1 MLKKKTYDDTFF
13 LSLPGEMQKCH
24 NYISEFIIKAERIN
38 DKRADNFRGVVEDIR
53 RFQSSAIIYHV
64 LMRDDVVICL
74 NNVEMPPSFKVFM
87 AKDPRVNGAKK
98 VFIDATGIIEVKD
111 NRYVCKNV
119 VRLITYLFHA
129 ITWLLYEYK
138 PEALLNNSNITL
150 AATDCFV
157 KLIDYVVGYFR
168 FYGYNDNRTKV
179 KYLAALYFMTNILSK
194 DDDQYTNQVAAKL
207 TGVDQSLTKAY
218 KLYYSKEDLLNINTF
233 VKMLNEVFKFKDLT
247 LEAFLGTWFKN
258 CGRGTQFAL
267 EMFAPFCNMII
278 STYTN
283 ANIVNQKS
291 IDKQCGNSISK
302 LCENIL
308 RLGSEELDRGKIFGE
323 SLEYDVVVR
332 SGTVLSLQ
340 EAAKEKEANISEIRF
355 TKEDCKSK
363 ETTKKKIM
371 ALIKH
376 YTKSGQIDV
385 LNKKIV
391 IYTKTAIGTLSTTK
405 NKEEY
410 EIGVL
415 TAILKPASVIL
426 KGQSVSELDRIL
438 ANAANIQR
446 EYIAKYRVSDMSLA
460 KVLSAQLDEIM
471 KCKNMI
477 KK

>member
-13 LSLPGEMQKCH
+13 LSLPGKMQECH
-24 NYISEFIIKAERIN
+24 NHISEFIIKAERIN
-38 DKRADNFRGVVEDIR
+38 DKRADSFRSVVEDIR
-53 RFQSSAIIYHV
+53 RYQSSSVIYHV

-74 NNVEMPPSFKVFM
+74 NNAEMPPSFKVFM
-87 AKDPRVNGAKK
+87 AKDPKANGAKK
-98 VFIDATGIIEVKD
+98 VFIDATGLIEVKD
-111 NRYVCKNV
+111 NRYICKNV

-157 KLIDYVVGYFR
+157 KLMDYVIGYFR

-179 KYLAALYFMTNILSK
+179 KYLSALYFMTNILNK

-218 KLYYSKEDLLNINTF
+218 KLYYNQEDLLNINTF
-233 VKMLNEVFKFKDLT
+233 IKMLTEVFKFKDFT
-247 LEAFLGTWFKN
+247 LESFLSIWFKN

-308 RLGSEELDRGKIFGE
+308 RLGSEELDRGKLFGE
-323 SLEYDVVVR
+323 SVEDIVVR
-332 SGTVLSLQ
+332 SESVKQLQ
-340 EAAKEKEANISEIRF
+340 EAKKEKEMDLSEIRF
-355 TKEDCKSK
+355 TKEDCKSR
-363 ETTKKKIM
+363 ETTKKKIT
-371 ALIKH
+371 ALVKH

-385 LNKKIV
+385 LNKKII

-415 TAILKPASVIL
+415 TAILKPASVVL
-426 KGQSVSELDRIL
+426 RGQTISELDRIL
-438 ANAANIQR
+438 GKAADIQR
-446 EYIAKYRVSDMSLA
+446 EYITKYRVSDMSLA